1 VVCGGVPISRD
12 TVQRKFSLLTVASSL
27 PRLLRPC
34 LRLPD
39 VRFPNTFARSKA
51 TTAGPSRFSKANAS
65 IIENAQL
72 AAMARKENSFMIFY
86 EAELMQQEEMESGA
100 KKTR

>member
-1 VVCGGVPISRD
+1 VVCGGVPNSRD
-12 TVQRKFSLLTVASSL
+12 TVQRKFSLLIVASSL

-39 VRFPNTFARSKA
+39 VRFPDTFARSNA
-51 TTAGPSRFSKANAS
+51 TTAGPSRFSRANAS
-65 IIENAQL
+65 ITENAQL
-72 AAMARKENSFMIFY
+72 AAMARKENSFMTFY
-86 EAELMQQEEMESGA
+86 EAELMQEEEAKLGA